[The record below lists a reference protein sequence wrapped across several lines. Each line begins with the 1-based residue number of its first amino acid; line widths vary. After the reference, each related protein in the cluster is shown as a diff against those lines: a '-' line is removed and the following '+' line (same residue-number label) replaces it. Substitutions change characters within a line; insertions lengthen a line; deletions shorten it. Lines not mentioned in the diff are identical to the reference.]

1 MAIQDIDSL
10 GLDSVSDS
18 QKVEILKK
26 VNTDLR
32 SSLDEFISILSKFSE
47 AIATKFDLKVL
58 LNHVADFLNDVVKYT
73 AVNITIYDM
82 VHDTFNSVLARNLS
96 SSIDLKIKNLINDGL
111 AKWALDQKRCVAMP
125 DMENPSGDSTIIII
139 PLITQSKTIGAVF
152 MYCDKSPESFIQQ
165 ELEFVNIL
173 GAQAAIAI
181 QNTLLYREMENK
193 NLDLANLKNY
203 LNDVINNMVTGV
215 IVIESDNTVKTFN
228 HVSENLLALKASAMI
243 GHKFDT
249 VLPKIFAEKIFTA
262 ITLARNEEIYRESG
276 DYRPEIEFDYEVDG
290 KTVPLRV
297 SYSNLRD
304 SAERTLGTIFMIQ
317 DMSESR
323 EITRLKEIDKIKSEL
338 VANVSHE
345 LRTPLTSIKAYAET
359 LLDIAGTEDVDTQKE
374 FLGIIC
380 QESER
385 LTNLISNLL
394 DLSRLESG
402 DFKIDRTEANL
413 GELIKKCAMLLKE
426 HAGQKN
432 ISLRIE
438 LPASVEPAMVDS
450 SKIEQV
456 LINLISNAIKYNKPD
471 GGEVFISLRQL
482 QAKFEIVVRD
492 TGIGIP
498 KDSTEKIFEKFFRVD
513 SSLTYQVSGTGLGL
527 AIVKHIIDLH
537 QGQIF
542 VESELNVGTKFTVVL
557 PKY

>member
-1 MAIQDIDSL
+1 MAIQDIQNL
-10 GLDSVSDS
+10 GLDNVSDS

-26 VNTDLR
+26 INTDLR

-47 AIATKFDLKVL
+47 AISTKFDLKVL
-58 LNHVADFLNDVVKYT
+58 LNHVADFLNDVIEYVALTITVYDPLRDNFS
-73 AVNITIYDM
+73 AVH
-82 VHDTFNSVLARNLS
+82 VRNLTPA
-96 SSIDLKIKNLINDGL
+96 IDAKIKNLINDGL

-125 DMENPSGDSTIIII
+125 DMENAEGNSTIIII

-173 GAQAAIAI
+173 GAQAAIAM

-215 IVIESDNTVKTFN
+215 LVVGSDDSIKTFN
-228 HVSENLLALKASAMI
+228 HVSEKLLALKAQTVLGNRFDAALPRSLSDRIFSAM
-243 GHKFDT
+243 
-249 VLPKIFAEKIFTA
+249 
-262 ITLARNEEIYRESG
+262 TLARNEDVYRESG
-276 DYRPEIEFDYEVDG
+276 EYRPEVEFDYEVEG
-290 KTVPLRV
+290 RAIPLRM
-297 SYSNLRD
+297 SYSNMKD
-304 SAERTLGTIFMIQ
+304 STGEALGTIFMLQ

-323 EITRLKEIDKIKSEL
+323 EIRRLKEIDKIKSEL

-359 LLDIAGTEDVDTQKE
+359 LLDIVGTEEVDTQKE

-402 DFKIDRTEANL
+402 DFKIDRSEANL

-426 HAGQKN
+426 HAAQKK
-432 ISLRIE
+432 ISLKIE
-438 LPASVEPAMVDS
+438 LPKETSPVMIDA

-456 LINLISNAIKYNKPD
+456 LINLISNAIKYNKPE
-471 GGEVFISLRQL
+471 GGEVAISLKQ
-482 QAKFEIVVRD
+482 KEKSFEIVVRD
-492 TGIGIP
+492 NGIGIP
-498 KDSTEKIFEKFFRVD
+498 KDALTKIFEKFFRVD

-527 AIVKHIIDLH
+527 AIVKHIVDLH
-537 QGQIF
+537 QGQIS
-542 VESELNVGTKFTVVL
+542 VESALNAGTSFTVVL
-557 PKY
+557 PRY